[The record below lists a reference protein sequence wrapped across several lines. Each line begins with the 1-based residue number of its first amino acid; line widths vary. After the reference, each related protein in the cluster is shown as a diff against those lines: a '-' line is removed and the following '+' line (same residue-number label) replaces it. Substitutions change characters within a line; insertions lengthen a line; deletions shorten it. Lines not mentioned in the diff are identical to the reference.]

1 MGKPIQGH
9 AWISPAEYIGG
20 GRRTRGTDTSKYP
33 KEEKST
39 EISLVA
45 ASEREIAQTDRKKF
59 LSGLWDPVVGPGE
72 IVERSGKSGHRG

>member
-1 MGKPIQGH
+1 MSVKQVSAQWWMPRHESAMKDVASCDKPRGAASEHRSGDFRMGKPIQGH

-39 EISLVA
+39 
-45 ASEREIAQTDRKKF
+45 RF
-59 LSGLWDPVVGPGE
+59 P
-72 IVERSGKSGHRG
+72 